1 LDKITV
7 IIVDDHPIFRQG
19 VVDSLSVEADIDIVA
34 QAENGEKGLAL
45 IRIHRPRVAILDINL
60 PGMNGLDMT
69 RKIIGSRI
77 PTRII
82 LLTAYTDQAQK
93 IQGLHQG
100 AAAYCTKD
108 IQPDQLA
115 RVIRVVEAGNYW
127 VETCEYD
134 TIEFQDLIS
143 GQKSGVKA
151 DQVEIGNISEP
162 LSAREMEILACIT
175 RGMSNKEIANRLGIS
190 HQTVKNHVTS
200 VLRKLGV
207 NDRTQAAL
215 SALQY
220 GWVRLNE

>member
-19 VVDSLSVEADIDIVA
+19 VVDSLSVEADIDVVA

-45 IRIHRPRVAILDINL
+45 IRIHRPHVAILDINL

-69 RKIIGSRI
+69 RKIIGSRL
-77 PTRII
+77 PTRVI

-100 AAAYCTKD
+100 AAGYCTKD

-115 RVIRVVEAGNYW
+115 QVIRVVGAGKYW

-134 TIEFQDLIS
+134 AIEFQDLIS
-143 GQKSGVKA
+143 GQKGGVKA
-151 DQVEIGNISEP
+151 EQAEIGNISEP
-162 LSAREMEILACIT
+162 LSAREMEILTCIT